1 MMNALHHHHPYAE
14 LFSSYKTEIMHP
26 LNNNFPLPPRCIPSQ
41 SPLCIL
47 SLWTW
52 LLHVPSIS
60 WMIWYLS
67 FCGWLILP
75 SKMSSRFIYILSQ
88 SLLTFKI
95 FHCIYY
101 CVPHFVHLFR
111 HQLLRLFSP
120 LGSCEKR
127 CYEHEY
133 AHISWRPCFK
143 YLWVHTQ
150 K

>member
-1 MMNALHHHHPYAE
+1 MNALNHHYPSPE

-26 LNNNFPLPPRCIPSQ
+26 LNHNFPLPPHCSPSE

-47 SLWTW
+47 SLWIW
-52 LLHVPSIS
+52 LFHVANIS
-60 WMIWYLS
+60 WMIQYLS

-95 FHCIYY
+95 FHCICYY
-101 CVPHFVHLFR
+101 ISHFVHLFL
-111 HQLLRLFSP
+111 HQMLMLLSLS
-120 LGSCEKR
+120 SCEKR

-133 AHISWRPCFK
+133 ANIYWRPCFK